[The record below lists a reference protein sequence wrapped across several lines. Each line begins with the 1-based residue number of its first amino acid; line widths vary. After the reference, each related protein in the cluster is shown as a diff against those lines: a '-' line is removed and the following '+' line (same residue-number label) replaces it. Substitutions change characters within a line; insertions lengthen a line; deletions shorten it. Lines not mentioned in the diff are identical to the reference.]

1 LTRLGT
7 CLKNQVLLA
16 DFILMYEK
24 SFLYLVGR
32 KLSGKADR
40 LELEALEQLVQQ
52 NKELE
57 QLYKSLFSEK
67 IQDSAA
73 DQLNAEQ
80 GYATHFVK
88 MQIGQ
93 QFDNAAIREEKAAT
107 IKSRKIGW
115 FMGAAAAV
123 LIISVLVLYQ
133 WKGKQVQPLAEQT
146 DSNKNEIF
154 TKKGSKTNIRL
165 PDGTQVWLN
174 ADSKITYPDNFRG
187 ATREV
192 QLTGEAFFDVVP
204 STSLRTGQKQPFIIH
219 TRTVDIK
226 VLGTAFNVRSYP
238 DEKKTETSLIRG
250 LVEVTLVDR
259 PDKKI
264 ILRPNEKLSVD
275 NAMLTSHSTQEPSRS
290 RDFTDAGLPGIQ
302 LEKITYLSAD
312 SSAMATAWVNN
323 KLVFDDEPFEQVASK
338 IERWY
343 NINIVITDEAL
354 KSLRFSAE
362 FEKESLQEV
371 MEALRMTTGRFAY
384 RISDEQVTV
393 YSK

>member
-1 LTRLGT
+1 LGT
-7 CLKNQVLLA
+7 YFKNQVLLS
-16 DFILMYEK
+16 DFIFMDEK
-24 SFLYLVGR
+24 SFLFLVGK

-57 QLYKSLFSEK
+57 QLYKSLFSGK

-73 DQLNAEQ
+73 GQLNAEQ
-80 GYATHFVK
+80 AYATHFVK

-93 QFDNAAIREEKAAT
+93 QFDHAATREEEET
-107 IKSRKIGW
+107 PVKSRKIGW
-115 FMGAAAAV
+115 LMAAAAV
-123 LIISVLVLYQ
+123 VLIISTLLLYPL
-133 WKGKQVQPLAEQT
+133 WNRKQVQPLTEQT

-204 STSLRTGQKQPFIIH
+204 STSLRTGQKQPFVIH
-219 TRTVDIK
+219 TQTVDIK

-238 DEKKTETSLIRG
+238 GEKNTETSLIRG
-250 LVEVTLVDR
+250 LVEVTLVHR

-275 NAMLTSHSTQEPSRS
+275 NTMLTGHSTQEPSHS
-290 RDFTDAGLPGIQ
+290 PELPVAGLPGIK
-302 LEKITYLSAD
+302 LEKITLLSAD

-323 KLVFDDEPFEQVASK
+323 KLVFDNEPFEQVAFK

-343 NINIVITDEAL
+343 NVNMVIRDEAL
-354 KSLRFSAE
+354 KSLRFSAV

-384 RISDEQVTV
+384 RINNEQVTV

>member
-1 LTRLGT
+1 LIRLGT
-7 CLKNQVLLA
+7 CLKKQVLLRYA
-16 DFILMYEK
+16 FDPKNITSGMYENR
-24 SFLYLVGR
+24 FLYLVGK

-40 LELEALEQLVQQ
+40 RELEALEKLMLQ

-67 IQDSAA
+67 VQDTAA
-73 DQLNAEQ
+73 GQLNAEQ
-80 GYATHFVK
+80 VYATHFVK

-93 QFDNAAIREEKAAT
+93 QFDNTAMPEETEKAV
-107 IKSRKIGW
+107 KSRKGW
-115 FMGAAAAV
+115 WIMAAAASV
-123 LIISVLVLYQ
+123 LILGLLVWYQ
-133 WKGKQVQPLAEQT
+133 AGNRLQVRPAEQT

-165 PDGTQVWLN
+165 PDGTQVWMN

-187 ATREV
+187 AIREV
-192 QLTGEAFFDVVP
+192 QLTGEAFFDVVKDK
-204 STSLRTGQKQPFIIH
+204 SRPFVIH

-238 DEKKTETSLIRG
+238 DEKKTETALIRG
-250 LVEVTLVDR
+250 LVEVTLVNR

-264 ILRPNEKLSVD
+264 ILHPNEKLSVD
-275 NAMLTSHSTQEPSRS
+275 NTTVNSHSTQEA
-290 RDFTDAGLPGIQ
+290 AGSKDLHEPGLQ
-302 LEKITYLSAD
+302 LGKINFLAAD
-312 SSAMATAWVNN
+312 SSAVATAWINN
-323 KLVFDDEPFEQVASK
+323 KLVFDDEPFDQVASK

-343 NINIVITDEAL
+343 NINMVIKQDAL
-354 KSLRFSAE
+354 KNLRFSAE

-384 RISDEQVTV
+384 RISDGTVTV

>member
-1 LTRLGT
+1 LGT
-7 CLKNQVLLA
+7 YLKNQVLLS
-16 DFILMYEK
+16 DSIFMDEK
-24 SFLYLVGR
+24 SFLFLVGK

-57 QLYKSLFSEK
+57 QLYKSLFSGK
-67 IQDSAA
+67 IQDTAA
-73 DQLNAEQ
+73 GQLNAEQ
-80 GYATHFVK
+80 AYATHFVK

-93 QFDNAAIREEKAAT
+93 QFDHAAIREEEET
-107 IKSRKIGW
+107 PVNRPKIGW
-115 FMGAAAAV
+115 LSAAAAAV
-123 LIISVLVLYQ
+123 LIISILLLYPL
-133 WKGKQVQPLAEQT
+133 WNRKLVQPLTEQT

-192 QLTGEAFFDVVP
+192 QLTGEAFFDVVKDK
-204 STSLRTGQKQPFIIH
+204 TRPFVIH

-238 DEKKTETSLIRG
+238 NEKKTETSLIRG

-275 NAMLTSHSTQEPSRS
+275 NAMLTGHSLQEPSHS
-290 RDFTDAGLPGIQ
+290 PELPVAGLPGIK
-302 LEKITYLSAD
+302 LEKITLMSAD
-312 SSAMATAWVNN
+312 SSAMAAAWVNN
-323 KLVFDDEPFEQVASK
+323 KLVFDNEPFEQVAFK

-343 NINIVITDEAL
+343 NVNMVITDEAL
-354 KSLRFSAE
+354 KSLRFSAV

-384 RISDEQVTV
+384 RINNEQVTV
-393 YSK
+393 LSSK

>member
-1 LTRLGT
+1 LGT
-7 CLKNQVLLA
+7 YLKNQVLLS
-16 DFILMYEK
+16 DFIFMDEK
-24 SFLYLVGR
+24 SFLFLVGK

-67 IQDSAA
+67 IQDTPAG
-73 DQLNAEQ
+73 QLNAEQ
-80 GYATHFVK
+80 AYATHFVK

-93 QFDNAAIREEKAAT
+93 QFDNAAIREEEGT
-107 IKSRKIGW
+107 PVKSRKIGW
-115 FMGAAAAV
+115 LKMAAAAV
-123 LIISVLVLYQ
+123 LIISVLLLYPA
-133 WKGKQVQPLAEQT
+133 WNRKQVRLTEQT

-204 STSLRTGQKQPFIIH
+204 STSLRTGQKRPFVIH

-238 DEKKTETSLIRG
+238 DEKKTETALIRG

-264 ILRPNEKLSVD
+264 ILHPNEKLSVD
-275 NAMLTSHSTQEPSRS
+275 NAMLTSNSMQEPSHNPELPV
-290 RDFTDAGLPGIQ
+290 AGLPGII
-302 LEKITYLSAD
+302 LEKITLLSAD

-323 KLVFDDEPFEQVASK
+323 KLVFDNEPFEQVAFK

-343 NINIVITDEAL
+343 NVNMVITDEAL
-354 KSLRFSAE
+354 KSLRFSAV

-384 RISDEQVTV
+384 RINNEQVTV

>member
-1 LTRLGT
+1 MGT
-7 CLKNQVLLA
+7 CLKNRVLLS
-16 DFILMYEK
+16 DFIFMHEK
-24 SFLYLVGR
+24 SFLFLVER
-32 KLSGKADR
+32 KLSGKADH
-40 LELEALEQLVQQ
+40 LELEALEQLMQE

-57 QLYKSLFSEK
+57 QLYKSLFSERV
-67 IQDSAA
+67 QDTA
-73 DQLNAEQ
+73 DGQLNAEQ
-80 GYATHFVK
+80 AYATHFVK

-93 QFDNAAIREEKAAT
+93 QFDQAATREEEET
-107 IKSRKIGW
+107 PVRSRKIGW
-115 FMGAAAAV
+115 LSAAAAAV
-123 LIISVLVLYQ
+123 LIVSILFLYPLFNR
-133 WKGKQVQPLAEQT
+133 KQARSLTEQT

-154 TKKGSKTNIRL
+154 TKKGSKTNILL

-187 ATREV
+187 AIREV
-192 QLTGEAFFDVVP
+192 QLTGEAFFDVVKDK
-204 STSLRTGQKQPFIIH
+204 TRPFVIH

-238 DEKKTETSLIRG
+238 GEKKTETSLIRG

-264 ILRPNEKLSVD
+264 ILRPNQKLSVD
-275 NAMLTSHSTQEPSRS
+275 NAMLASQSTQEPSHS
-290 RDFTDAGLPGIQ
+290 PELPVTGMPGIK
-302 LEKITYLSAD
+302 LEKITLMSAD
-312 SSAMATAWVNN
+312 SSAVATAWVNN
-323 KLVFDDEPFEQVASK
+323 KLVFDDEPFEQVAFK

-343 NINIVITDEAL
+343 NVNMVISDEAL
-354 KSLRFSAE
+354 KNLRFSAV

-384 RISDEQVTV
+384 SIKNEQVTV

>member
-1 LTRLGT
+1 MGT
-7 CLKNQVLLA
+7 YLKNQVLLS
-16 DFILMYEK
+16 DFIFMDEK
-24 SFLYLVGR
+24 SFLFLVGK

-67 IQDSAA
+67 IQDTAA
-73 DQLNAEQ
+73 GQLNAEQ
-80 GYATHFVK
+80 AYATHFVK

-93 QFDNAAIREEKAAT
+93 QFDHAAIREEEET
-107 IKSRKIGW
+107 PVKSRKIGW
-115 FMGAAAAV
+115 LSAAAAV
-123 LIISVLVLYQ
+123 VLSISILLLYPL
-133 WKGKQVQPLAEQT
+133 WNRKQVQSLTEQT

-187 ATREV
+187 AIREV

-204 STSLRTGQKQPFIIH
+204 STSLRTGQKRPFVIH

-275 NAMLTSHSTQEPSRS
+275 NAMLTSHSTQEPSHS
-290 RDFTDAGLPGIQ
+290 SELPVTGLPGIK
-302 LEKITYLSAD
+302 LEKITLLSAD

-323 KLVFDDEPFEQVASK
+323 KLVFDNEPFEQVAFK
-338 IERWY
+338 IERW
-343 NINIVITDEAL
+343 
-354 KSLRFSAE
+354 SLGM
-362 FEKESLQEV
+362 KL
-371 MEALRMTTGRFAY
+371 
-384 RISDEQVTV
+384 
-393 YSK
+393 

>member
-1 LTRLGT
+1 M
-7 CLKNQVLLA
+7 N
-16 DFILMYEK
+16 EK
-24 SFLYLVGR
+24 SFLYLIGR

-40 LELEALEQLVQQ
+40 LELEVLEQQVQQ

-67 IQDSAA
+67 IQDTAA
-73 DQLNAEQ
+73 GQLNAEQ
-80 GYATHFVK
+80 AYATHFVK

-93 QFDNAAIREEKAAT
+93 QFDNAAVREEAET
-107 IKSRKIGW
+107 PVKSRKIGW
-115 FMGAAAAV
+115 LMMAAAAILTV
-123 LIISVLVLYQ
+123 SILLLYPL
-133 WKGKQVQPLAEQT
+133 WNRKQVRLTEQT
-146 DSNKNEIF
+146 DSDKNEIF

-204 STSLRTGQKQPFIIH
+204 STSPRTGQKQPFIIH

-264 ILRPNEKLSVD
+264 ILHPNEKLSVG
-275 NAMLTSHSTQEPSRS
+275 NAMLTSHSMQKPSHNPELPV
-290 RDFTDAGLPGIQ
+290 AGLPEIM
-302 LEKITYLSAD
+302 LEKITRLSAD

-323 KLVFDDEPFEQVASK
+323 KLVFDDEPFEQVAFK

-343 NINIVITDEAL
+343 NINMVITDEAL
-354 KSLRFSAE
+354 KSLRFSAV

-393 YSK
+393 FAK

>member
-1 LTRLGT
+1 
-7 CLKNQVLLA
+7 
-16 DFILMYEK
+16 MYENR
-24 SFLYLVGR
+24 FLYLVGK

-40 LELEALEQLVQQ
+40 RELEALEKLMQQ

-67 IQDSAA
+67 VRDTAA
-73 DQLNAEQ
+73 GQLNAEQ
-80 GYATHFVK
+80 VYATHFVK

-93 QFDNAAIREEKAAT
+93 QFDNTAIPEEVEEPV
-107 IKSRKIGW
+107 KSRKNWWI
-115 FMGAAAAV
+115 MAAAATV
-123 LIISVLVLYQ
+123 LIFGSLVWYQ
-133 WKGKQVQPLAEQT
+133 AGKVRPLTEQT

-165 PDGTQVWLN
+165 PDGTQVWMN

-187 ATREV
+187 SIREV
-192 QLTGEAFFDVVP
+192 QLTGEAFFDVVKDK
-204 STSLRTGQKQPFIIH
+204 TRPFVIH

-238 DEKKTETSLIRG
+238 DEKKTETALIRG
-250 LVEVTLVDR
+250 LVEVTLVNR

-264 ILRPNEKLSVD
+264 ILHPNEKLSVD
-275 NAMLTSHSTQEPSRS
+275 NSTVTSHSTQDAAGSKDLYEP
-290 RDFTDAGLPGIQ
+290 GLQ
-302 LEKITYLSAD
+302 LGKINFLSAD
-312 SSAMATAWVNN
+312 SSAVATAWINN
-323 KLVFDDEPFEQVASK
+323 KLVFDDEPFDQVASK

-343 NINIVITDEAL
+343 NINVVIKQDTL
-354 KSLRFSAE
+354 KNLRFSAE

-384 RISDEQVTV
+384 RISDETVTV

>member
-1 LTRLGT
+1 
-7 CLKNQVLLA
+7 
-16 DFILMYEK
+16 MYEK

-67 IQDSAA
+67 ILDTAA

-80 GYATHFVK
+80 AYATHFVK

-93 QFDNAAIREEKAAT
+93 QFDNLAIREEEVIP

-115 FMGAAAAV
+115 MMAAAAAV
-123 LIISVLVLYQ
+123 LIVSILLLYQ

-192 QLTGEAFFDVVP
+192 QLTGEAYFDVVKDK
-204 STSLRTGQKQPFIIH
+204 TRPFVIH

-264 ILRPNEKLSVD
+264 ILHPNEKLSVD
-275 NAMLTSHSTQEPSRS
+275 NAMLTSHSTQEASH
-290 RDFTDAGLPGIQ
+290 RDLPDAGLPGIK
-302 LEKITYLSAD
+302 LEKITLLSAD

-343 NINIVITDEAL
+343 NINMVIADDAL
-354 KSLRFSAE
+354 KGLRFSAE

>member
-1 LTRLGT
+1 MGT
-7 CLKNQVLLA
+7 CFKNQVLLS
-16 DFILMYEK
+16 DFIRMNEK
-24 SFLYLVGR
+24 SFLYLIGR

-40 LELEALEQLVQQ
+40 LELEALEQQVQQ

-67 IQDSAA
+67 IQDTAA
-73 DQLNAEQ
+73 GQLNAEQ
-80 GYATHFVK
+80 AYATHFVK

-93 QFDNAAIREEKAAT
+93 QFDNAAVREEEET
-107 IKSRKIGW
+107 PVKSRKIGW
-115 FMGAAAAV
+115 LMMAAAAV
-123 LIISVLVLYQ
+123 LTVSILLLYPL
-133 WKGKQVQPLAEQT
+133 WNRKQVRLTEQT
-146 DSNKNEIF
+146 DSDKNEIF

-204 STSLRTGQKQPFIIH
+204 STSPRTGQKRPFIIH

-264 ILRPNEKLSVD
+264 ILHPNEKLSVG
-275 NAMLTSHSTQEPSRS
+275 NAMLTSHSMQKPSHNPELPV
-290 RDFTDAGLPGIQ
+290 AGLPEIM
-302 LEKITYLSAD
+302 LEKITRLSAD

-323 KLVFDDEPFEQVASK
+323 KLVFDNEPFEQVAFK

-343 NINIVITDEAL
+343 NINMVITDEAL
-354 KSLRFSAE
+354 KSLRFSAV

-393 YSK
+393 FAK

>member
-1 LTRLGT
+1 M
-7 CLKNQVLLA
+7 
-16 DFILMYEK
+16 DEK
-24 SFLYLVGR
+24 SFLFLVGK

-40 LELEALEQLVQQ
+40 LELEALEQLMQQ

-67 IQDSAA
+67 IQDTA
-73 DQLNAEQ
+73 DGQLNAEQ
-80 GYATHFVK
+80 AYATHFVK

-93 QFDNAAIREEKAAT
+93 QFDHAAIREEVGT
-107 IKSRKIGW
+107 PVKSWKIGW
-115 FMGAAAAV
+115 LSAAAAAV
-123 LIISVLVLYQ
+123 LFVSILLLYPL
-133 WKGKQVQPLAEQT
+133 WNKKKMQPLTEQT

-192 QLTGEAFFDVVP
+192 QLTGEAFFDVVKDK
-204 STSLRTGQKQPFIIH
+204 SRPFVIH

-264 ILRPNEKLSVD
+264 ILHPNEKLSVD
-275 NAMLTSHSTQEPSRS
+275 NAMLTSNSIQEPSHNPELPV
-290 RDFTDAGLPGIQ
+290 AGLPGIK
-302 LEKITYLSAD
+302 LEKITLLAAD

-323 KLVFDDEPFEQVASK
+323 KLVFDNEPFEQVALK

-343 NINIVITDEAL
+343 NVNMVIRDEAL
-354 KSLRFSAE
+354 KSLRFSAV

-371 MEALRMTTGRFAY
+371 MEALRMTTGRFAF
-384 RISDEQVTV
+384 RINNEQVTV